1 MREKI
6 DLPLNLSTCETLASP
21 DRLIFSIFTHNER
34 EGEISLFRYMDNTFI
49 CLEYTNNLPL
59 DISSSCSSLFYNGLF
74 PCLGQMETWV
84 FIANS

>member
-1 MREKI
+1 MILFQSLNERAI

-49 CLEYTNNLPL
+49 
-59 DISSSCSSLFYNGLF
+59 
-74 PCLGQMETWV
+74 
-84 FIANS
+84 